1 MGGSLQLFPLFLF
14 FVSLYWGAGGK
25 VSLYFLSFSLLFG
38 SKSAFRLQKRSGGGL
53 IACMVHS
60 IIVARDAHDARCARR
75 CAGAGGRGRD
85 VEKVRNRVKNSL
97 KYFFV
102 SGEKWILKN

>member
-1 MGGSLQLFPLFLF
+1 MQ
-14 FVSLYWGAGGK
+14 VSLYRGCRGEGF
-25 VSLYFLSFSLLFG
+25 SLFLFLSFSLLFG

-85 VEKVRNRVKNSL
+85 VEKVRNRAKNSL